1 MSDELDEIRE
11 IFIEECKDGL
21 AVMEKGLLQLDQGDL
36 GDAALNAVI
45 NEIFR
50 AAHSIKGGGA
60 TFGFPAIAAF
70 THVLETLLGCLRDG
84 SLPVDR
90 AAIDLLLAAVDG
102 VADMVA
108 ALAEG
113 APSNEVAIADV
124 RARMEAFM
132 ETPSATDVEA
142 APVSAAAAPSPPAV
156 SAVEKAQSK
165 QHEFIRVDID
175 KVDDM
180 INLVGELIITQSML
194 SRLGD
199 DFHGPQAEA
208 LRDALDQL
216 RRNTREL
223 QESAMRIRMLPID
236 STFQRFPRMVRD
248 LSHKI
253 GKQVELKFSGEG
265 TELDKTVLEKLAD
278 PLTHLVRNAL
288 DHGLETPPVRRAM
301 GKPEVGELHLNAY
314 HQGGYI
320 YIEVSDDGAGLDTVR
335 ILAKAREKGLID
347 EDPGLTEADIHR
359 LIFLPGF
366 STAESISDLSG
377 RGVGMDVVVRNIEAL
392 GGYVEVSSAHGMGST
407 FTIRLPLTLAI
418 LDGQLVRVADD
429 IYILPLLSIVESVQ
443 LRPGDL
449 NNVPGHAELFR
460 LRGEYIPVLRMRSLF
475 DVPSA
480 KAEASVGDGLLVI
493 VESDG
498 RQIGV
503 VVDALLNQQQVV
515 IKSLETNYRQV
526 AGIQGATILGDG
538 RVALIVDTAA
548 LATLQKPLLTT
559 PRAA

>member
-60 TFGFPAIAAF
+60 TFGFPEIAAF

-90 AAIDLLLAAVDG
+90 AAIDLLLAAVDS

-113 APSNEVAIADV
+113 APSNEAAIADV
-124 RARMEAFM
+124 RARMEVFM
-132 ETPSATDVEA
+132 VAPSDAEA
-142 APVSAAAAPSPPAV
+142 ASVNADAAPLKTPAN
-156 SAVEKAQSK
+156 AVEKAQSK

-194 SRLGD
+194 SRIGD
-199 DFHGPQAEA
+199 DFHGPQGEA

-253 GKQVELKFSGEG
+253 GKQVELRFSGEG

-278 PLTHLVRNAL
+278 PLTHLIRNAL
-288 DHGLETPPVRRAM
+288 DHGLEMPPVRRAM

-314 HQGGYI
+314 HQGGHI

-335 ILAKAREKGLID
+335 ILAKAREKGLIN

-366 STAESISDLSG
+366 STAEAISDLSG

-392 GGYVEVSSAHGMGST
+392 GGYVEVCSVQGMGST

-443 LRPGDL
+443 LQPGDL
-449 NNVPGHAELFR
+449 NSLPGHAELFR
-460 LRGEYIPVLRMRSLF
+460 LRGEYIQVLRMRSLF

-480 KAEASVGDGLLVI
+480 KAEARVGDGLLVV

-498 RQIGV
+498 RQIGI

-538 RVALIVDTAA
+538 RVALIVDTAV
-548 LATLQKPLLTT
+548 LATLHKPLLTR